1 MNRNLVME
9 KLEAKWLTSHPVQ
22 RRINYAGVCAKFG
35 KIGKSQIKQLFF
47 KKLRQYQVQ
56 PTSMPSSKAVRHGRV
71 FARGIVFKAL
81 SNATQLD
88 ICKGSGT
95 KNAHY

>member
-22 RRINYAGVCAKFG
+22 RRIKYARVCAKFG

-47 KKLRQYQVQ
+47 KKLR
-56 PTSMPSSKAVRHGRV
+56 
-71 FARGIVFKAL
+71 
-81 SNATQLD
+81 
-88 ICKGSGT
+88 
-95 KNAHY
+95 